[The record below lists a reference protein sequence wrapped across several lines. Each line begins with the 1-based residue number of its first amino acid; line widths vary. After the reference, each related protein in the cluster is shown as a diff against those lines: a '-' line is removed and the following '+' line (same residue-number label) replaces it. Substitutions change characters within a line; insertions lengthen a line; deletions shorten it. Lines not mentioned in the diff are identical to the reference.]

1 MEMFL
6 MLVAMSLLGTAVSAA
21 LFGAATHGQKREPW
35 SRAARPTPPQQ
46 RFFAQDEV
54 VSVAPSA
61 PEPTTRP
68 PVPQQPV
75 PLDLLLLQIE
85 RHVRLEQAAA
95 ESFHATPTGQS
106 LHSRTASPLVN

>member
-6 MLVAMSLLGTAVSAA
+6 MLVAMSFLGTAVSAA

-35 SRAARPTPPQQ
+35 SRAAKRPAAPPQ
-46 RFFAQDEV
+46 RFFVADERAKADTSLPV
-54 VSVAPSA
+54 IPTPL
-61 PEPTTRP
+61 PES
-68 PVPQQPV
+68 V
-75 PLDLLLLQIE
+75 PLELLLLQIE

-95 ESFHATPTGQS
+95 ESFHRMPNGQS

>member
-6 MLVAMSLLGTAVSAA
+6 MLLAMCLLGTAVSAA
-21 LFGAATHGQKREPW
+21 LFGAATRGQKREPW
-35 SRAARPTPPQQ
+35 VQALRRPTAPQ
-46 RFFAQDEV
+46 RFFAQDEAARK
-54 VSVAPSA
+54 APHA
-61 PEPTTRP
+61 PAPTADTPLP
-68 PVPQQPV
+68 PQPV

-95 ESFHATPTGQS
+95 ESFHETPTGES

>member
-6 MLVAMSLLGTAVSAA
+6 MLVAMSFLGTAVSAA
-21 LFGAATHGQKREPW
+21 LFGAATRGQKRESRPW
-35 SRAARPTPPQQ
+35 ADARPTVPP
-46 RFFAQDEV
+46 RFFAPGEGATPAADV
-54 VSVAPSA
+54 TT
-61 PEPTTRP
+61 PTIAVP
-68 PVPQQPV
+68 PTEPV

-95 ESFHATPTGQS
+95 ESFHRMPTGQS

>member
-35 SRAARPTPPQQ
+35 SRAANRPAPPQ
-46 RFFAQDEV
+46 RFFVADERLAAADTPIPV
-54 VSVAPSA
+54 IPTPL
-61 PEPTTRP
+61 PE
-68 PVPQQPV
+68 PV
-75 PLDLLLLQIE
+75 PLELLLLQIE

-95 ESFHATPTGQS
+95 ESFHSMPNGQS

>member
-21 LFGAATHGQKREPW
+21 LFGAATQGQKREPW
-35 SRAARPTPPQQ
+35 SAAARRPSPPQ
-46 RFFAQDEV
+46 RFFARDEATG
-54 VSVAPSA
+54 VAPEA
-61 PEPTTRP
+61 PAPTVGTPLP
-68 PVPQQPV
+68 PQPV
-75 PLDLLLLQIE
+75 PLELLLLQIE

-95 ESFHATPTGQS
+95 ESFHQAPTGQS

>member
-35 SRAARPTPPQQ
+35 SRAAKRPAPPQ
-46 RFFAQDEV
+46 RFFVADERPTADTSIPV
-54 VSVAPSA
+54 IPTPL
-61 PEPTTRP
+61 PES
-68 PVPQQPV
+68 V
-75 PLDLLLLQIE
+75 PLELLLLQIE

-95 ESFHATPTGQS
+95 ESFHRMPNGRS
-106 LHSRTASPLVN
+106 LHNRTASPLVN

>member
-6 MLVAMSLLGTAVSAA
+6 MLLAMGLLGTAVSAA

-35 SRAARPTPPQQ
+35 SQVARRAAAPP
-46 RFFAQDEV
+46 RFFAQDEAAP
-54 VSVAPSA
+54 VAPRTPA
-61 PEPTTRP
+61 P
-68 PVPQQPV
+68 PVGTPVPREPV

-95 ESFHATPTGQS
+95 ESFHETPTGQS

>member
-21 LFGAATHGQKREPW
+21 LFGAATHGQKRELW
-35 SRAARPTPPQQ
+35 SAAARPSQPQ
-46 RFFAQDEV
+46 RFFAPEQAATA
-54 VSVAPSA
+54 APEA
-61 PEPTTRP
+61 PEPTPGRP
-68 PVPQQPV
+68 LPPQPV

-95 ESFHATPTGQS
+95 ESFHETPTGQS
-106 LHSRTASPLVN
+106 LHSRTTSPLVN

>member
-1 MEMFL
+1 MEMLL

-35 SRAARPTPPQQ
+35 SRPTKRPATPQ
-46 RFFAQDEV
+46 RFFVADERPTADTSIPV
-54 VSVAPSA
+54 VPTPL
-61 PEPTTRP
+61 PES
-68 PVPQQPV
+68 V

-95 ESFHATPTGQS
+95 ESFHRTPNGQS
-106 LHSRTASPLVN
+106 LHNRTASPLVN